1 MSRPLPAAPEA
12 VAAPEAARRTP
23 RFRARR
29 IPVDVSKLG
38 SVIASM
44 HHAGLGRISGDV
56 QDLSALGVAVVL
68 PVRNGLDGLLLTG
81 DRLESLEIQVAG
93 RTIFR
98 GAGTIRRIAEEAE
111 RHVLGIEFEGAGLDL
126 GELHR
131 VEARQTFA
139 QRFQQL
145 EASLRLDEVSPAFKA
160 WVADV
165 RWQLESLKEFL
176 AQEEKALASEDQL
189 TREETFAQYIQEI
202 APHLCQAMAESRAR
216 LHELVGH
223 FTDEEHA
230 VHRAYTR
237 RQLVP
242 LFAEAPFARRCYEK
256 PLGYAGDYEMMN
268 MLYRDHAEG
277 DTLFA
282 RVLNVYATWEDAARA
297 NINRIEFLGDK
308 IRKTVAASS
317 RERVRIASVGCGPAR
332 EIAALLTANPELGR
346 RLDVALIDQEERS
359 ITYCERTLAPFLQT
373 TGVRIEFIRESVR
386 KLLTTRQLEQALGAR
401 ELIYSAGLFDY
412 LSDRTFSALL
422 SALWGAIAEGGTLA
436 VGNVAADNPSRWV
449 MEYILDWF
457 LIHRSPDDLRAMG
470 AQLSPAPRD
479 LRIESEPLGVNLF
492 LVVER

>member
-1 MSRPLPAAPEA
+1 MSLPISAPKDAAAAQEA
-12 VAAPEAARRTP
+12 TRRTP
-23 RFRARR
+23 KFRARR
-29 IPVDVSKLG
+29 IAVDVARLG
-38 SVIASM
+38 AVTASM
-44 HHAGLGRISGDV
+44 NHGALGRISGDV
-56 QDLSALGVAVVL
+56 HDLSALGAAVVL

-98 GAGTIRRIAEEAE
+98 GAGAIRRIAEEAD

-139 QRFQQL
+139 QRFHQL
-145 EASLRLDEVSPAFKA
+145 ESSIRLDEVSPAFKA

-165 RWQLESLKEFL
+165 RWQLESLKDFL
-176 AQEEKALASEDQL
+176 GQEEKALASEDQL
-189 TREETFAQYIQEI
+189 TREETFAQYIQELT
-202 APHLCQAMAESRAR
+202 PHLFQAMAESRAR
-216 LHELVGH
+216 LGELVGH

-230 VHRAYTR
+230 IHRAYTR

-242 LFAEAPFARRCYEK
+242 LFAEAPFARRCYDK

-277 DTLFA
+277 ESLFA
-282 RVLNVYATWEDAARA
+282 KVLNVYATWEDAARA
-297 NINRIEFLGDK
+297 NINRIEFLGEK
-308 IRKTVAASS
+308 IRKTIAASS

-332 EIAALLTANPELGR
+332 EIAALLAASPELGQ

-359 ITYCERTLAPFLQT
+359 ITYCERTLAPFLAT

-386 KLLTTRQLEQALGAR
+386 KLLTTRQLGEALGSR

-422 SALWGAIAEGGTLA
+422 AALWGALAPGGTLA

-457 LIHRSPDDLRAMG
+457 LIHRSPEELKGMG
-470 AQLSPAPRD
+470 AQLVPAAREM
-479 LRIESEPLGVNLF
+479 RIEAEPLGVNLF
-492 LVVER
+492 LVVDR